1 MEGGQAG
8 KNGHTAQNL
17 VRAGNIFDPGL
28 AQTLHQR
35 TMVNTA
41 SARTMRT
48 TFVIRKNAQVSTYIF
63 NSNLDSVVYVLLKVF
78 KNLTNYFRK

>member
-1 MEGGQAG
+1 MEGGQDG

-48 TFVIRKNAQVSTYIF
+48 TFVIRKNAQVSTSIF
-63 NSNLDSVVYVLLKVF
+63 NSNFD
-78 KNLTNYFRK
+78 NLILNLYNF